1 MVRCTMRLPDIDQG
15 CRLPIWWGGKPP
27 SRVRARAIDVATR
40 DGFVS
45 SEFPEFDEDSFD
57 AQVLQRPGLTIV
69 DFWAEW
75 CVPCKQM
82 TRLLGEIAGD
92 LPEGVLVGKVDADHN
107 RTLVERYG
115 VRAIPTLLFFKGGE
129 VVETRTGVDR
139 KQVLKKA
146 IEAHA

>member
-1 MVRCTMRLPDIDQG
+1 MASTTFPD
-15 CRLPIWWGGKPP
+15 
-27 SRVRARAIDVATR
+27 
-40 DGFVS
+40 
-45 SEFPEFDEDSFD
+45 FDEGNFERE
-57 AQVLQRPGLTIV
+57 VLQRPGLTVV

-82 TRLLGEIAGD
+82 TRLLGDLAEE

-115 VRAIPTLLFFKGGE
+115 VRAIPTLVFFKGGE

-139 KQVLKKA
+139 RQVLKKA

>member
-1 MVRCTMRLPDIDQG
+1 LAETG
-15 CRLPIWWGGKPP
+15 
-27 SRVRARAIDVATR
+27 
-40 DGFVS
+40 
-45 SEFPEFDEDSFD
+45 FPEFDESSFERE
-57 AQVLQRPGLTIV
+57 VLQRPGLTIV

-82 TRLLGEIAGD
+82 TRLLGEMAGE
-92 LPEGVLVGKVDADHN
+92 LPEGVRIGKVDADSN
-107 RTLVERYG
+107 RALVERYG
-115 VRAIPTLLFFKGGE
+115 VRAIPSLLFFKDGE